1 MNRSTLTAAPHRLIV
16 WLMPILLG
24 IGPSGCGGDGG
35 GDHYYPVPYPVPQEP
50 LKETGLFLIA
60 GDLCAHCSTSAD
72 GTGSSARFNNPE
84 GIAADQ
90 AGNLYVAERAS
101 STIRKVTAQGV
112 VTTLAGTTGAEG
124 SADGTG
130 AAARFRT
137 PSRLEADQSGNLF
150 VTDLGNSTIRKIT
163 PDGVVTT
170 VAGTAGVCGTADGTG
185 TAAQFCQPQGI
196 AIDQS
201 NNLYVTD
208 TINHTVRKIDPA
220 GVVTTLAGTAGVCGS
235 ADGLATA
242 AQFCQPQDIA
252 VDNLGNLYVADTAN
266 STIRKITAAGLVT
279 TLAGRA
285 GECGTADGSGTAAR
299 FCLENG
305 IAVDKAGN
313 LFVADTGNSTIRKI
327 TAAGVVSTL
336 AGVAG
341 NSGNVLGP
349 LPGGLD
355 HPLGITVTDTNT
367 LAVTSHNLVLKVVV
381 PPN

>member
-1 MNRSTLTAAPHRLIV
+1 MNRSILTAAPHRLIV
-16 WLMPILLG
+16 WLMSILLG
-24 IGPSGCGGDGG
+24 IGTSGCGGDGEG
-35 GDHYYPVPYPVPQEP
+35 HHHPKPPETQ
-50 LKETGLFLIA
+50 KETGLFLIA
-60 GDLCAHCSTSAD
+60 GDLCNHCTGSAD
-72 GTGSSARFNNPE
+72 GTGSAARFNNPE
-84 GIAADQ
+84 GIAADG

-101 STIRKVTAQGV
+101 STVRKVTMQGV
-112 VTTLAGTTGAEG
+112 VTTLAGATGAEG
-124 SADGTG
+124 STDGTG
-130 AAARFRT
+130 AAARFRN
-137 PSRLEADQSGNLF
+137 PSRLEADQSGNVF

-163 PDGVVTT
+163 PSGVVTT
-170 VAGTAGVCGTADGTG
+170 VAGTVGVCGTADGTG

-196 AIDQS
+196 AIDTS
-201 NNLYVTD
+201 GNLFVTD
-208 TINHTVRKIDPA
+208 TGNHTVRKIDTA
-220 GVVTTLAGTAGVCGS
+220 GVVTTVAGAAGVCGS

-252 VDNLGNLYVADTAN
+252 VDKLGNLYVADTAN
-266 STIRKITAAGLVT
+266 STVRKITAAGVVS

-285 GECGTADGSGTAAR
+285 GECGTADGSGAAAR

-313 LFVADTGNSTIRKI
+313 LFVADTGNSTVRKI
-327 TAAGVVSTL
+327 TPSGVVSTV

-355 HPLGITVTDTNT
+355 HPLGITVIDTDT
-367 LAVTSHNLVLKVVV
+367 LAVTSHNIVLKLVV